1 MKKIIYILL
10 GLALAAVVAIAAL
23 VSLIDPNQFK
33 PQLVEQVRKSTGREL
48 VIQGDI
54 GWRFWPSLGL
64 SLEQVALRNPAGFA
78 EPDLCAS
85 RAGRP
90 QWACCRCSP
99 TGLRSAR

>member
-33 PQLVEQVRKSTGREL
+33 PQLAEQVRKSTGREL

-54 GWRFWPSLGL
+54 GWRFWPSLA
-64 SLEQVALRNPAGFA
+64 SPSSRWRCATPPVSPS
-78 EPDLCAS
+78 PTWCAS

-90 QWACCRCSP
+90 RWACCRCSP